1 MRKSRKPD
9 LADELDETLKG
20 HSSDIEKL
28 RDAFGKIT
36 ALIVEQAQHQV
47 ELARAMQDQESV
59 IKTQIKME
67 TIKTARSI
75 FDSCYT
81 RIAGRRAWDE
91 QDNL

>member
-1 MRKSRKPD
+1 MNKGRKQD
-9 LADELDETLKG
+9 LADKLDEIFEADY
-20 HSSDIEKL
+20 SEIERL
-28 RDAFGKIT
+28 RDAFGTIT

-47 ELARAMQDQESV
+47 ELARAMQDRESV